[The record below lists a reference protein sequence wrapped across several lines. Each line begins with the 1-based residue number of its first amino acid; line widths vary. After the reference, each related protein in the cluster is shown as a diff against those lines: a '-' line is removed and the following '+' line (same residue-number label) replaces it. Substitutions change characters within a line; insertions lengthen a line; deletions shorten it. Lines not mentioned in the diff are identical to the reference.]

1 MMLQS
6 SVAPALEGRC
16 FATGVVMSAALNPDE
31 TIKVAPHDVV
41 DDEYIDAGMIAS
53 EMKHAEKKQISESPK
68 VFN

>member
-16 FATGVVMSAALNPDE
+16 FATSVVMSAALNPDE

-53 EMKHAEKKQISESPK
+53 EMKKHAE
-68 VFN
+68 